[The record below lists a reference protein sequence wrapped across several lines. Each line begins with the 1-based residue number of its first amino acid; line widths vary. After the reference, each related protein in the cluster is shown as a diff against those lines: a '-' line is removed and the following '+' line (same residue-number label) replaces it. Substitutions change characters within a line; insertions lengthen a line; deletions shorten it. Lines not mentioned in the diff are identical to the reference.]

1 MRVVTIKKK
10 GTWVSIS
17 SSFSVEVKVF
27 DLFNAKLAINPS
39 LLRVAKPVCYM

>member
-10 GTWVSIS
+10 EMWASIG

-27 DLFNAKLAINPS
+27 DPFNTKLAINLS
-39 LLRVAKPVCYM
+39 LLGVAKPVCYM